1 MLLKQSRG
9 LHKSMRQMLGG
20 LKPLKRL
27 CPAVLPVQRQPGEN
41 GNRRKNSEQ
50 STVSQS
56 MQSPHNRGPS
66 GDASCRERPLN
77 QR

>member
-1 MLLKQSRG
+1 MLLQQSRG
-9 LHKSMRQMLGG
+9 LHKSMRQLLGG

-56 MQSPHNRGPS
+56 MQSPQT
-66 GDASCRERPLN
+66 GDRRAMRPAERDP
-77 QR
+77 